1 LKETKQMKRL
11 LTYTALAL
19 LALPASPQPAAAQV
33 YPERLIVKDR
43 ARVIAAAY
51 QRRDRDDNREEQ
63 IERTTKTLRLGPNGT
78 LALGNIAG
86 DILVTRGGGS
96 DTVVEIVKT
105 ARGRDVND
113 AKELLQLVPV
123 DVTERAGR
131 ADVRA
136 RYPSG
141 EHAGRNNRRNINV
154 TVAYN
159 VTAPVGTRISIQSI
173 SGSARIT
180 DIKGDV
186 TANTVSGDVRISG
199 AGRVGSAK
207 TISGTVE
214 IMDAQVDGVLE
225 ASSVSGDV
233 VLRRVTAR
241 RIEAGSV
248 SGHIK
253 LEEAQSERVS
263 ASTTSGAVWYSGAL
277 IRNGRYELKSFSG
290 DVRVTLTG
298 NTGFEVEA
306 SSFSGEVR
314 TDLPIQTR
322 GSNEPDRRGR
332 RKTLNGTHGD
342 GAAVLDLTT
351 FSGSISILKK

>member
-1 LKETKQMKRL
+1 MKRL
-11 LTYTALAL
+11 LTYLALAL
-19 LALPASPQPAAAQV
+19 LAVPASPSQSAAQV
-33 YPERLIVKDR
+33 YPERLIVKDKVR
-43 ARVIAAAY
+43 LIAAAY

-86 DILVTRGGGS
+86 DIVVTRGGGN
-96 DTVVEIVKT
+96 DTIVEIVKT

-131 ADVRA
+131 ADVRT

-141 EHAGRNNRRNINV
+141 EDARRHNRRNINV

-159 VTAPVGTRISIQSI
+159 VTAPAGTRISAESI
-173 SGSARIT
+173 SGSVRVT
-180 DIKGDV
+180 DIKGDL
-186 TANTVSGDVRISG
+186 TANSVSGSIRISG

-207 TISGTVE
+207 SISGMVE
-214 IMDAQVDGVLE
+214 IVDAQMDGVLE

-233 VLRRVTAR
+233 VLRRVNAR
-241 RIEAGSV
+241 RVQAGSV

-253 LEEAQSERVS
+253 LEDAQSERIT
-263 ASTTSGAVWYSGAL
+263 ASTTSGGVWYSGSL
-277 IRNGRYELKSFSG
+277 ERNGRYELKSFSG
-290 DVRVTLTG
+290 EVRAMLAG

-306 SSFSGEVR
+306 TSFSGEVR
-314 TDLPIQTR
+314 TDFPITTR
-322 GSNEPDRRGR
+322 GTAQPDRRGR
-332 RKTLNGTHGD
+332 RTTLNGTYGD
-342 GAAVLDLTT
+342 GAAVLDLST
-351 FSGSISILKK
+351 FSGSIHIVKK

>member
-1 LKETKQMKRL
+1 MNRL
-11 LTYTALAL
+11 FTSIVFAAI
-19 LALPASPQPAAAQV
+19 AAAVLPRDAGAQV
-33 YPERLIVKDR
+33 YPERLIVKDKVR
-43 ARVIAAAY
+43 LIATAY
-51 QRRDRDDNREEQ
+51 QRPNRDDNREEQ
-63 IERTTKTLRLGPNGT
+63 VERTTKTLRLGPNGT

-86 DILVTRGGGS
+86 DIVVTRGGGG

-113 AKELLQLVPV
+113 AKQQLQLVTV

-131 ADVRA
+131 ADVRT
-136 RYPSG
+136 RYPNS
-141 EHAGRNNRRNINV
+141 EEVRRNNRRNINV

-159 VTAPVGTRISIQSI
+159 VAAPVGTRISIQSI
-173 SGSARIT
+173 SGSARVT

-207 TISGTVE
+207 SISGSVE
-214 IMDAQVDGVLE
+214 IVDAQVDGVLDT
-225 ASSVSGDV
+225 SSVSGDV

-241 RIEAGSV
+241 RIDAGSV

-253 LEEAQSERVS
+253 LEDIQSERVS
-263 ASTTSGAVWYSGAL
+263 ASTTSGAVWYTGAL
-277 IRNGRYELKSFSG
+277 AANGRYELKSFSG
-290 DVRVTLTG
+290 DVRVTLSG

-306 SSFSGEVR
+306 SSFSGDVR
-314 TDLPIQTR
+314 TEFPIKTH
-322 GSNEPDRRGR
+322 GTGPDRNGR
-332 RKTLNGTHGD
+332 RTKTMNGTYGD

-351 FSGSISILKK
+351 FSGSIQILKK